1 MIGQN
6 KEIKKRRHGPSPRPP
21 GELRTVKISV
31 FFTSQEASE
40 IQQRASVAAI
50 SPAAYLRSAGLTRLP
65 RPIPALNREAWAD
78 LARVG
83 GNINQYQAAINE
95 GRATGYPPEI
105 LCELRDL
112 VQALRRDLLG
122 VTEIP
127 EEDDDEG
134 DEQN

>member
-21 GELRTVKISV
+21 EELRTVKISV
-31 FFTSQEASE
+31 FFTSQEAAE
-40 IQQRASVAAI
+40 IQQRASVAVI
-50 SPAAYLRSAGLTRLP
+50 NPAAYLRFAGLTRLP

-83 GNINQYQAAINE
+83 ANINQYQAAINE
-95 GRATGYPPEI
+95 GRATGYPPEV

-122 VTEIP
+122 LGVTEMP
-127 EEDDDEG
+127 EEDDD
-134 DEQN
+134 